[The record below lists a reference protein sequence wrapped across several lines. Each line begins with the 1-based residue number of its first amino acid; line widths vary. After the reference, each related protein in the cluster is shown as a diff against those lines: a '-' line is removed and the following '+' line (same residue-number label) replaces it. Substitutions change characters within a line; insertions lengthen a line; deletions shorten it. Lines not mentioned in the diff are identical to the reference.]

1 MGLTLSGFS
10 LSLSGVKKL
19 LLVAYYT
26 PPLGMS
32 GVMRVTKLAKYLPRF
47 GWEPL
52 VLTVRRIA
60 YYHYDEELARDWK
73 DIRVFRAES
82 LDPARLR
89 YLLMPGR
96 PVSQAGHGKASRLA
110 NILCFPDAKAGWFPF
125 ARRLGLR
132 ILREERP
139 DAIFASAPP
148 FTALMVG
155 AALKRASGLPL
166 VSDFRDPFPTGFV
179 PPPKFLLRRVER
191 LRHDLLAAS
200 DHVLAVNHGTASF
213 LEEKAEVL
221 ENGFDPDDFSAPAR
235 RFEAFNIVHVGNV
248 WENEREFRAVLDAT
262 RDIAGVKVRLVG
274 RTGAGSG
281 LARYPQF
288 EDLGLLP
295 HGETLSVMKGAD
307 LLLYLSK
314 PNQAAGIKLYEYLG
328 AGRPIVSVCDECT
341 EAARL
346 IEQHHAGIAVSV
358 NREEIRD
365 AIDRARAD
373 RLGFAPTGTEFY
385 NRVKQA
391 GRLAGIL
398 DRLRSN

>member
-1 MGLTLSGFS
+1 
-10 LSLSGVKKL
+10 VKKL

-52 VLTVRRIA
+52 VLTVKPIA
-60 YYHYDEELARDWK
+60 YYHFDRKLAEDWK
-73 DIRVFRAES
+73 DIRVFRADS

-89 YLLMPGR
+89 RLLVPLQ
-96 PVSQAGHGKASRLA
+96 PVSRAGASRTSRLA

-125 ARRLGLR
+125 ARNLGLR
-132 ILREERP
+132 ILRDERP
-139 DAIFASAPP
+139 DAMFASAPP

-191 LRHDLLAAS
+191 LRHDLLVAS

-213 LEEKAEVL
+213 LEGRAEVL
-221 ENGFDPDDFSAPAR
+221 ENGFDPDDFSSLAR
-235 RFEAFNIVHVGNV
+235 RFDGFNIVHVGNV
-248 WENEREFRAVLDAT
+248 WENERELRAVLDAT
-262 RDIAGVKVRLVG
+262 RDMSDVKVRLVG
-274 RTGAGSG
+274 RVGAGNG
-281 LARYPQF
+281 LAEYPQF
-288 EDLGLLP
+288 ENLGLLS
-295 HGETLSVMKGAD
+295 HAETLSVMKGAD

-365 AIDRARAD
+365 AIERGQAD
-373 RLGFAPTGTEFY
+373 RLGFAPVATERY
-385 NRVKQA
+385 NRVNQA
-391 GRLAGIL
+391 ERLAGIL
-398 DRLRSN
+398 NRLTAD